1 MTMRRIAAPSGTF
14 LAGFMLAGCATA
26 TIEDAVPA
34 GALTQSH
41 VESPAMQAD
50 NMSQA
55 ASNTQT
61 AQAGTGAAVTINI
74 EPAGAYPNLNVTPVT
89 AAPQISEQK
98 KTADREELRARQSQI
113 AAEGQRLGISQDSA
127 TLGARARDRGAEA
140 QGNPMPD
147 DADALRRLADRHIEE
162 VLKEIEGR

>member
-1 MTMRRIAAPSGTF
+1 MTMRRIAALSGTF

-41 VESPAMQAD
+41 VESPAIQTG

-55 ASNTQT
+55 VSNTETVQSDIGVT
-61 AQAGTGAAVTINI
+61 ATAI
-74 EPAGAYPNLNVTPVT
+74 EPEGVYPNLNVAPVT

-98 KTADREELRARQSQI
+98 KTADRAELRARQSQI
-113 AAEGQRLGISQDSA
+113 AAEGRRLGISQDPA
-127 TLGARARDRGAEA
+127 TLGALARDRAAEA
-140 QGNPMPD
+140 QGNVRQD
-147 DADALRRLADRHIEE
+147 DSDALRRLAERQIEE
-162 VLKEIEGR
+162 ALKEIEGR